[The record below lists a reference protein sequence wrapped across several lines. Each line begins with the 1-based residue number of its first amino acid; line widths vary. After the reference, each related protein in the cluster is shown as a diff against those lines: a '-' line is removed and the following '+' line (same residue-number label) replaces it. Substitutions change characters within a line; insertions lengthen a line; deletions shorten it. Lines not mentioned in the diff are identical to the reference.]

1 MALFR
6 ILKGNEVNLPEKKRE
21 GFAYFTIDEND
32 FYIDTESSTTNA
44 AGKESGGARKQ
55 LNANRAH
62 YLKSKDINKNVL
74 FD

>member
-32 FYIDTESSTTNA
+32 FYIDTESSTTDA
-44 AGKESGGARKQ
+44 AGKESGGTRKQ